1 MGPEIGPADF
11 SVWNSNIRQRLN
23 TGYTA
28 GFYAIGAW
36 TKRKLLAAMFK
47 TGARTVSHL
56 YFNTSF
62 AFQYCISVSHLSGL
76 KASSHMRFL
85 SRHLDA
91 TFTKIVVRLSF
102 PVLSCQMFDK
112 KYTNTKRCSPPKV
125 TPPSRLILYACFISC
140 WKRRSRGDFFRLDPT
155 KLEENCDVRMEMR
168 LCLELVFKSSSYM
181 KTLFQVVKLP
191 KIKSKGGENIWK
203 TWLEWWAPKRDSNRV
218 HSIYQYSN
226 MVPRISGQ
234 TSIFSSVFFVS

>member
-11 SVWNSNIRQRLN
+11 SVWNSNIRQRFN

-91 TFTKIVVRLSF
+91 TFTKIACVNGPLEVVRLSF

-155 KLEENCDVRMEMR
+155 KLKENCDVQMEMR

-191 KIKSKGGENIWK
+191 KK
-203 TWLEWWAPKRDSNRV
+203 NRKV
-218 HSIYQYSN
+218 
-226 MVPRISGQ
+226 VK
-234 TSIFSSVFFVS
+234 IFGKHD

>member
-1 MGPEIGPADF
+1 MGPEIGPADLN
-11 SVWNSNIRQRLN
+11 SVWNSNIRQRFN

-91 TFTKIVVRLSF
+91 TFTKIACVNGPLEVVRPSF

-112 KYTNTKRCSPPKV
+112 KIYKHETMFSAQGNS
-125 TPPSRLILYACFISC
+125 SFSL
-140 WKRRSRGDFFRLDPT
+140 DF
-155 KLEENCDVRMEMR
+155 V
-168 LCLELVFKSSSYM
+168 CLFHFLLK
-181 KTLFQVVKLP
+181 
-191 KIKSKGGENIWK
+191 
-203 TWLEWWAPKRDSNRV
+203 
-218 HSIYQYSN
+218 
-226 MVPRISGQ
+226 
-234 TSIFSSVFFVS
+234 TSIQRRFF